1 MTQNDKITVIIHTKD
16 ETKLSILL
24 DQLHQH
30 PLKSQFQTLQ
40 VNCKDITPWLEPN
53 MLNKLTTLAYQNYV
67 ITPTQHQPVSSIVE
81 LISKTKTEYSLIID
95 ESNTHFNVK
104 DWDTLNNTYL
114 LAQTNDLL
122 RLNWDTNYQS
132 ITWFIADLI
141 SQKTRHKFNLD
152 NTSDSER
159 YFKKIDHPLFY
170 ERIIYVDGGLGD
182 HVMAYPLLEKIGSDC
197 YICSIYPFS
206 LEHIKCK
213 GFISWT
219 DELFGGYKRFVYTY
233 GSTNNSP
240 TIIDAFFEMY
250 GEKREQKD
258 ILNYTGSKTKFKNTT
273 NKPLALI
280 CISAAKI
287 GGQESNKDWPEI
299 RWFKLIYKLKQLGY
313 HVIQVGSYKDNQIPL
328 SVTQTINAPYCPGGV
343 DDKFLDKSISEL
355 AGLIDEAKLWIS
367 VDTFFHHFASSVNP
381 DTGICLTPFYNNHAK
396 HPGVKYIEKD
406 CGKNYHDRRWWL
418 DSQQP
423 ERKECMNLITIE
435 NVLTKINKKYEIIYY
450 GLGPDDN
457 CSNWRAY
464 MPFNRISKEINYNI
478 INVSNDTFNIERDKH
493 ADLVIINRP
502 VIYLLDYIKQ
512 LKSFNVKV
520 AVDYD
525 DMFPYVELKEPVFI
539 QAYTEILNI
548 LQETDVVL
556 TTNDKLKY
564 YFEQHTKKPVKIFPN
579 IVNPEFVSIKEKR
592 NDDNIILGWYGSGG
606 HLASLKLIYKDIL
619 KILDEFE
626 NVYFNLYADA
636 QEIKD
641 LFKHPKTNVYHYNHN
656 FKEFQNN
663 LNNIDI
669 NIAPLEET
677 YINLGKSDIRIQLAA
692 IKGIP
697 SVATNFAAYKTFGEL
712 KGGALLTE
720 NNNWYESLK
729 SLVTDKEKIKELS
742 VKAKET
748 IDEYFNYNIW
758 SNIKDQEL
766 INLIENGTK

>member
-1 MTQNDKITVIIHTKD
+1 MTQNDKITVIIHTEN
-16 ETKLSILL
+16 ETKLLTLL
-24 DQLHQH
+24 NHLHQH

-40 VNCKDITPWLEPN
+40 VNCKGITPWLEPN
-53 MLNKLTTLAYQNYV
+53 ILNKLTTLAYQNYS
-67 ITPTQHQPVSSIVE
+67 ITPTQSQPVSSIVE

-182 HVMAYPLLEKIGSDC
+182 HVMAYPLLEKIESDC

-250 GEKREQKD
+250 GEKREQNN
-258 ILNYTGSKTKFKNTT
+258 ILNYTGPKIKFENTT
-273 NKPLALI
+273 GKPLALI

-367 VDTFFHHFASSVNP
+367 VDTFFHHFASSINP
-381 DTGICLTPFYNNHAK
+381 DAGICLTPFYNNHAK

-478 INVSNDTFNIERDKH
+478 INVSNDKFNIERDKH

-579 IVNPEFVSIKEKR
+579 IVNPKFVSIKEKR
-592 NDDNIILGWYGSGG
+592 NDDKIILGWYGSGG

-619 KILDEFE
+619 KILDDFE

-720 NNNWYESLK
+720 NNNWYKSLK
-729 SLVTDKEKIKELS
+729 SLVIDKEKIKELS

-748 IDEYFNYNIW
+748 IDEYFNYDIW